1 MHNIELITDH
11 LRAKGNDRGLRI
23 VKTKIGK
30 SYLYLKGKYY
40 RCYNFIENTTCFDKV
55 SDARLFYEVGKA
67 VGKFQKDLIDFDVD
81 KLAITIPN
89 FHNTPHRFEMFLEA
103 LKADVKKR
111 AALIRPEIKFL
122 LDRYQTTKIIQSQL
136 DQNLLPKRVTHND
149 TKLNNVRFDVKTNEA
164 CCLVDLDTVMAG
176 SVLFDFGDAI
186 RIGAASS
193 YEDEPDLSKMTINL
207 ELFEAFTQGFLQ
219 TAMSI
224 LTPNEIDN
232 LAESVKVIT
241 LECGMRFLTDFLNGD
256 TYFRTEYPLHN
267 LTRVRAQFKLLE
279 EIEKHELQMKEIVKG
294 NAEKIA
300 NAQAVKPEL
309 CLFTY

>member
-1 MHNIELITDH
+1 
-11 LRAKGNDRGLRI
+11 
-23 VKTKIGK
+23 
-30 SYLYLKGKYY
+30 
-40 RCYNFIENTTCFDKV
+40 
-55 SDARLFYEVGKA
+55 
-67 VGKFQKDLIDFDVD
+67 
-81 KLAITIPN
+81 
-89 FHNTPHRFEMFLEA
+89 
-103 LKADVKKR
+103 
-111 AALIRPEIKFL
+111 
-122 LDRYQTTKIIQSQL
+122 
-136 DQNLLPKRVTHND
+136 
-149 TKLNNVRFDVKTNEA
+149 
-164 CCLVDLDTVMAG
+164 MAG

-300 NAQAVKPEL
+300 EAQAVKPEL